1 MRKHKHFWDRNAGRY
16 GRGMT
21 VNKDAEL
28 EQAGF
33 PYEQRHKKKDWLRTT
48 ARKG

>member
-1 MRKHKHFWDRNAGRY
+1 MRKHKNFWDRNAGRY
-16 GRGMT
+16 GRGMI
-21 VNKDAEL
+21 VYKDAEL

-33 PYEQRHKKKDWLRTT
+33 PDEQRHKKKDWLRAT

>member
-1 MRKHKHFWDRNAGRY
+1 MRKHKNFWDRNAGRY
-16 GRGMT
+16 DRGMT

-33 PYEQRHKKKDWLRTT
+33 PDEQRHKKKDWLRAA